1 MVKKLKIVKI
11 INIVSMVLTIL
22 GVIGG
27 ILKAMKTKMDLNNP
41 IIPDNLVN
49 NLVFQDI
56 VKTVIILGVFY
67 FQFKLYKR
75 KKYLASILLYFV
87 AIFIYNL
94 RYFFL

>member
-1 MVKKLKIVKI
+1 MEKKLKILKA

-49 NLVFQDI
+49 NLVF
-56 VKTVIILGVFY
+56 
-67 FQFKLYKR
+67 
-75 KKYLASILLYFV
+75 
-87 AIFIYNL
+87 
-94 RYFFL
+94 

>member
-1 MVKKLKIVKI
+1 
-11 INIVSMVLTIL
+11 MVLTIL

-27 ILKAMKTKMDLNNP
+27 ILKAIKTKMDLNNL

-49 NLVFQDI
+49 NLVFQDVI
-56 VKTVIILGVFY
+56 KAVIIFGIFY
-67 FQFKLYKR
+67 FQLKLYKR
-75 KKYLASILLYFV
+75 KEYLTSILLYFV

>member
-1 MVKKLKIVKI
+1 
-11 INIVSMVLTIL
+11 MVLTIL

-27 ILKAMKTKMDLNNP
+27 ILKAIKTKMDLNNL

-49 NLVFQDI
+49 NLVFQDVI
-56 VKTVIILGVFY
+56 KAVIIFGVFY
-67 FQFKLYKR
+67 FQLKLYKR
-75 KKYLASILLYFV
+75 KEYLTSILLYFV